1 MLNQIEFL
9 DKVGEL
15 QSEVRVMNDIDDPAI
30 ISETAA
36 NLKRLNYTPPVSIP
50 VDTFLA
56 YMTADLLEEVRRIVD
71 MPDEEVAQLTG
82 QDELSPLEIKLEHIA
97 VLVFYFKE
105 LAELRRQVPEAWDE
119 VDELYV
125 HD

>member
-9 DKVGEL
+9 EKIEKL
-15 QSEVRVMNDIDDPAI
+15 EAEVRALGDIDDPDMIGA
-30 ISETAA
+30 TAS

-56 YMTADLLEEVRRIVD
+56 YTTADLLGAIKRIVD
-71 MPDEEVAQLTG
+71 LPDREVMQLTG
-82 QDELSPLEIKLEHIA
+82 RGELSPLEVKLEHVA

-105 LAELRRQVPEAWDE
+105 LADLRRQVPEAWDE